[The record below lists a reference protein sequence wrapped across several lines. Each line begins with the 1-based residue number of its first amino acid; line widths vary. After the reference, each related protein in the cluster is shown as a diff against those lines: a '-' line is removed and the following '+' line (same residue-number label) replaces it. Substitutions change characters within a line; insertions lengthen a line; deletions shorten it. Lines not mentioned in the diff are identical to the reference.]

1 MFKFLFLAS
10 WLPLASDYLNRISK
24 THALDMWH
32 EISYT
37 NYLCSLLQ
45 STNNQ
50 FINPFN
56 CQDFLFSMKLSIIK
70 LHKCKMSSFL
80 QVVREKSPDSPLQ
93 TFLNN
98 SDNFVCHPVPA
109 AVVNH
114 LKVLSDKQNIW
125 AFYFKVLKWNGSIH
139 PMIVFECIF

>member
-37 NYLCSLLQ
+37 NYLCYLLQ

-56 CQDFLFSMKLSIIK
+56 CQDFLFSMKLFIIK
-70 LHKCKMSSFL
+70 LHKCKCLAFYKL
-80 QVVREKSPDSPLQ
+80 YVKNHQILHDK

-98 SDNFVCHPVPA
+98 SDNFVCLPA
-109 AVVNH
+109 AFVNH
-114 LKVLSDKQNIW
+114 PKVLSDKQNIW
-125 AFYFKVLKWNGSIH
+125 AFYIKVLKWNGSIH
-139 PMIVFECIF
+139 PMNVFECIF